1 MKLPF
6 QKNSSLLSA
15 SERYLES
22 VGFKIMIVLLF
33 VSVAVLSMVFDVSL
47 GPGDYPLKDV
57 VATLFDR
64 SSISIQMEVVVW
76 DLRFPIA
83 VMAILIGVMLSLAG
97 AQMQTILNNPLADP
111 FTLGISAAASFGA
124 ALGIVIGRGV
134 PYVGYYLVT
143 ANAFFFAFAASLV
156 LYFLAKLRGVT
167 IETMILVGI
176 ALLFAF
182 NAMLAMLQYSAD
194 ETQLQQLI
202 FWMMGSLGRS
212 SWTKIAICS
221 GILAL
226 SIPFFVFQ
234 TWSMTALRLG
244 EDKAKSLGISV
255 ERLRLQTLMI
265 VSLLSA
271 VAVAFI
277 GVIGFVGLV
286 APHIA
291 RMLVGEDQRFF
302 LPTAMAAGA
311 VIMSLTSIASKML
324 VPGVIFPIGIITS
337 LIGIPFFISIIM
349 SVRRNNWT

>member
-1 MKLPF
+1 MASHHM
-6 QKNSSLLSA
+6 SS
-15 SERYLES
+15 SESYIKS
-22 VGFKIMIVLLF
+22 VSLKTLIVGIL
-33 VSVAVLSMVFDVSL
+33 VSIAVFSMVLDVSL
-47 GPGDYPLKDV
+47 GPGNYPLKDV
-57 VATLFDR
+57 VATLLDR
-64 SSISIQMEVVVW
+64 TAISVQMEVIVW

-83 VMAILIGVMLSLAG
+83 VMAILVGVMLGLSG

-124 ALGIVIGRGV
+124 ALGIVLGQGI
-134 PYVGYYLVT
+134 PYVGVYLVT

-167 IETMILVGI
+167 VETMILVGI

-182 NAMLAMLQYSAD
+182 NALLAMLQYAAD
-194 ETQLQQLI
+194 ETQLQQLV

-212 SWTKIAICS
+212 SWNKIAICA
-221 GILAL
+221 GILAVSL
-226 SIPFFVFQ
+226 PFFMFQ
-234 TWSMTALRLG
+234 SWSMTALRLG
-244 EDKAKSLGISV
+244 DDKARSLGISV
-255 ERLRLQTLMI
+255 ERLRLQTLML

-271 VAVAFI
+271 IAVAFI

-286 APHIA
+286 GPHIA

-302 LPTAMAAGA
+302 LPAAMASGA
-311 VIMSLTSIASKML
+311 VIMSVTSIVSKML

-337 LIGIPFFISIIM
+337 LVGIPFFISIIM